1 MTTKK
6 VTMQKI
12 KEILRL
18 KYGANLSIR
27 QISRSLNIS
36 TGVISKYINRGSY
49 RFMVNE
55 MLLYV
60 ITLAFRKYI
69 TNIPLG
75 EKLFNLT
82 ISLVIL

>member
-12 KEILRL
+12 KDILRL

-36 TGVISKYINRGSY
+36 TGVISKYINRADAAD
-49 RFMVNE
+49 
-55 MLLYV
+55 LYW
-60 ITLAFRKYI
+60 
-69 TNIPLG
+69 PLPDTMT
-75 EKLFNLT
+75 EQE
-82 ISLVIL
+82 LV